1 MHSFYLLTKGCDFM
15 LLLGI
20 DIAKLNHVASLVDS
34 SFGELIFSNFKF
46 QNNILGFSSLL
57 EKISKFS
64 INEIVI
70 GLESTGHYGENFI
83 NFFFQKGFRIAVINP
98 LQTSHLRKAN
108 IRDSKNDRLDS
119 INIARALLFGEHRYI
134 SQKNLTNFALK
145 KLTRFRKS
153 LIKQKTKTKIQLV
166 SLLDIIFPE
175 LQYFFKSGVHSN
187 AVYTLLKKYP
197 STEKIAALREKTL
210 FSILNKASKGHY
222 KEEHALQLKS
232 LAKSSVGIKDTSVS
246 MHIPQLIELIEMLD
260 SQIKS
265 IEKEINSSVGE
276 ESPILT
282 IPGINTVAAA
292 SILGEIND
300 IDNFDSSSKLLA
312 FSGLDPKIR
321 QSGNFSASS
330 CRMSKKGSSYLR
342 YALIFTAWNLIRN
355 SETFNRY
362 YLSKRAQGKSHYN
375 ALGHTAHKLVRV
387 VYTLL
392 KKNIS
397 YQENLIV

>member
-1 MHSFYLLTKGCDFM
+1 M
-15 LLLGI
+15 LLLGV
-20 DIAKLNHVASLVDS
+20 DIAKLNHVASFIDS
-34 SFGELIFSNFKF
+34 SSGELIFSNFKF
-46 QNNILGFSSLL
+46 QNNILGFSSLF

-64 INEIVI
+64 VSEIII

-83 NFFFQKGFRIAVINP
+83 NFFFQKGFKIAVINP

-119 INIARALLFGEHRYI
+119 INIAKALLFGKHTYV
-134 SQKNLTNFALK
+134 SQKNLTNFSLK

-197 STEKIAALREKTL
+197 STEKIAALREKSL

-222 KEEHALQLKS
+222 KEQHASQLKS
-232 LAKSSVGIKDTSVS
+232 LAKSSVGIEDTSIS
-246 MHIPQLIELIEMLD
+246 MHIPQLIQLIEMLD
-260 SQIKS
+260 SQIKA
-265 IEKEINSSVGE
+265 IEKEIDSFIDE

-300 IDNFDSSSKLLA
+300 IENFDSSSKLLA

-321 QSGNFSASS
+321 QSGNFNASS

-342 YALIFTAWNLIRN
+342 YALIFTAWNLVRN
-355 SETFNRY
+355 SATFNRY
-362 YLSKRAQGKSHYN
+362 YLSKRAQGKSHYS

-387 VYTLL
+387 IYTLL

-397 YQENLIV
+397 YQEDFIS

>member
-1 MHSFYLLTKGCDFM
+1 M
-15 LLLGI
+15 LLLGV
-20 DIAKLNHVASLVDS
+20 DIAKLNHVASFIDS
-34 SFGELIFSNFKF
+34 SSGELIFSNFKF
-46 QNNILGFSSLL
+46 QNNILGFSSLF

-64 INEIVI
+64 VSEIII

-83 NFFFQKGFRIAVINP
+83 NFFFQKGFKIAVINP
-98 LQTSHLRKAN
+98 LQTSYLRKAN

-119 INIARALLFGEHRYI
+119 INIAKALLFGKHTYV
-134 SQKNLTNFALK
+134 SQKNLTNFSLK

-197 STEKIAALREKTL
+197 STEKIAALREKSL

-222 KEEHALQLKS
+222 KEQHASQLKS
-232 LAKSSVGIKDTSVS
+232 LAKSSVGIKDTSIS
-246 MHIPQLIELIEMLD
+246 MHIPQLIQLIEMLD
-260 SQIKS
+260 SQIKA
-265 IEKEINSSVGE
+265 IEKEIDSFIDE

-300 IDNFDSSSKLLA
+300 IENFDSSSKLLA

-321 QSGNFSASS
+321 QSGNFNASS

-342 YALIFTAWNLIRN
+342 YALIFTAWNLVRN
-355 SETFNRY
+355 SATFNRY
-362 YLSKRAQGKSHYN
+362 YLSKRAQGKSHYS

-387 VYTLL
+387 IYTLL

-397 YQENLIV
+397 YQEDFIS

>member
-1 MHSFYLLTKGCDFM
+1 M
-15 LLLGI
+15 LLLGV
-20 DIAKLNHVASLVDS
+20 DIAKLNHVASFIDS
-34 SFGELIFSNFKF
+34 SSGELIFSNFKF
-46 QNNILGFSSLL
+46 QNNILGFSSLF

-64 INEIVI
+64 VSEIII

-83 NFFFQKGFRIAVINP
+83 NFFFQKGFKIAVINP

-119 INIARALLFGEHRYI
+119 INIAKALLFGKHTYV
-134 SQKNLTNFALK
+134 SQKNLTNFSLK

-175 LQYFFKSGVHSN
+175 LQYFFKSGVHLN

-197 STEKIAALREKTL
+197 STEKIAALREKSL

-222 KEEHALQLKS
+222 KEQHASQLKS
-232 LAKSSVGIKDTSVS
+232 LAKSSVGIKDTSIS
-246 MHIPQLIELIEMLD
+246 MHIPQLIQLIEMLD
-260 SQIKS
+260 SQIKA
-265 IEKEINSSVGE
+265 IEKEIDSFIDE

-300 IDNFDSSSKLLA
+300 IENFDSSSKLLA

-321 QSGNFSASS
+321 QSGNFNASS

-342 YALIFTAWNLIRN
+342 YALIFTAWNLVRN
-355 SETFNRY
+355 SATFNRY
-362 YLSKRAQGKSHYN
+362 YLSKRAQGKSHYS

-387 VYTLL
+387 IYTLL

-397 YQENLIV
+397 YQEDFIS

>member
-1 MHSFYLLTKGCDFM
+1 M
-15 LLLGI
+15 LLLGV
-20 DIAKLNHVASLVDS
+20 DIAKLNHVASFIDS
-34 SFGELIFSNFKF
+34 SSGELIFSNFKF
-46 QNNILGFSSLL
+46 QNNILGFSSLF

-64 INEIVI
+64 VSEIII

-83 NFFFQKGFRIAVINP
+83 NFFFQKGFKIAVINP

-119 INIARALLFGEHRYI
+119 INIAKALLFGKHTYV
-134 SQKNLTNFALK
+134 SQKNLTNFSLK

-197 STEKIAALREKTL
+197 STEKIAALREKSL

-222 KEEHALQLKS
+222 KEQHASQLKS
-232 LAKSSVGIKDTSVS
+232 LAKSSVGIKDTSIS
-246 MHIPQLIELIEMLD
+246 MHIPQLIQLIEMLD
-260 SQIKS
+260 SQIKA
-265 IEKEINSSVGE
+265 IEKEIDSFIDE

-300 IDNFDSSSKLLA
+300 IENFDSSSKLLA

-321 QSGNFSASS
+321 QSGNFNASS

-342 YALIFTAWNLIRN
+342 YALIFTAWNLVRN
-355 SETFNRY
+355 SATFNRY
-362 YLSKRAQGKSHYN
+362 YLSKRAQGKSHYS

-387 VYTLL
+387 IYTLL

-397 YQENLIV
+397 YQEDFIS

>member
-1 MHSFYLLTKGCDFM
+1 M
-15 LLLGI
+15 LLLGV
-20 DIAKLNHVASLVDS
+20 DIAKLNHVASFIDS
-34 SFGELIFSNFKF
+34 SSGELIFSNFKF
-46 QNNILGFSSLL
+46 QNNILGFSSLF

-64 INEIVI
+64 VSEIII

-83 NFFFQKGFRIAVINP
+83 NFFFQKGFKIAVINP

-119 INIARALLFGEHRYI
+119 INIAKALLFGKHTYV
-134 SQKNLTNFALK
+134 SQKNLTNFSLK
-145 KLTRFRKS
+145 KLTRFGKS

-197 STEKIAALREKTL
+197 STEKIAALREKSL

-222 KEEHALQLKS
+222 KEQHASQLKS
-232 LAKSSVGIKDTSVS
+232 LAKSSVGIKDTSIS
-246 MHIPQLIELIEMLD
+246 MHIPQLIQLIEMLD
-260 SQIKS
+260 SQIKA
-265 IEKEINSSVGE
+265 IEKEIDSFIDE

-300 IDNFDSSSKLLA
+300 IENFDSSSKLLA

-321 QSGNFSASS
+321 QSGNFNASS

-342 YALIFTAWNLIRN
+342 YALIFTAWNLVRN
-355 SETFNRY
+355 SATFNRY
-362 YLSKRAQGKSHYN
+362 YLSKRAQGKSHYS

-387 VYTLL
+387 IYTLL

-397 YQENLIV
+397 YQEDFIS

>member
-1 MHSFYLLTKGCDFM
+1 M
-15 LLLGI
+15 LLLGV

-34 SFGELIFSNFKF
+34 SSGELIFSNFKF
-46 QNNILGFSSLL
+46 QNNILGFSNLL

-64 INEIVI
+64 VTEIII

-83 NFFFQKGFRIAVINP
+83 NFFFQKGFKVAVINP

-119 INIARALLFGEHRYI
+119 INIAKALLFGEHRYI

-153 LIKQKTKTKIQLV
+153 LIKQKTRTKIQLV

-197 STEKIAALREKTL
+197 STEKIAALREKSL

-246 MHIPQLIELIEMLD
+246 MHIPQLINLIEMLD

-265 IEKEINSSVGE
+265 IEKEIDSSIDE

-312 FSGLDPKIR
+312 FRIR
-321 QSGNFSASS
+321 
-330 CRMSKKGSSYLR
+330 SKDKTIWKFQR
-342 YALIFTAWNLIRN
+342 LIMQN
-355 SETFNRY
+355 
-362 YLSKRAQGKSHYN
+362 
-375 ALGHTAHKLVRV
+375 V
-387 VYTLL
+387 
-392 KKNIS
+392 
-397 YQENLIV
+397 

>member
-1 MHSFYLLTKGCDFM
+1 M

-34 SFGELIFSNFKF
+34 TSGELIFSNFKF
-46 QNNILGFSSLL
+46 QNNFTGFSSLL
-57 EKISKFS
+57 EKISKFPTT
-64 INEIVI
+64 EILI

-83 NFFFQKGFRIAVINP
+83 NFFFQKGFNIVVINP

-119 INIARALLFGEHRYI
+119 INIAKALLFGEHRYVT
-134 SQKNLTNFALK
+134 QNNLTNFALK
-145 KLTRFRKS
+145 KLTRFRRN
-153 LIKQKTKTKIQLV
+153 LIKQKTKFKIQLV

-187 AVYTLLKKYP
+187 AIYTLLKKYP

-222 KEEHALQLKS
+222 KEEHASQLKS

-246 MHIPQLIELIEMLD
+246 MHIPQLIKLIEMLD
-260 SQIKS
+260 SQINSMEEKIKS
-265 IEKEINSSVGE
+265 SIDKESVVL
-276 ESPILT
+276 S
-282 IPGINTVAAA
+282 IPGINFVAAA

-321 QSGNFSASS
+321 QSGNFNASS
-330 CRMSKKGSSYLR
+330 CRMSKKGSPYLR
-342 YALIFTAWNLIRN
+342 YALIITAWNLVRN
-355 SETFNRY
+355 SETFQKY
-362 YLSKRAQGKSHYN
+362 YLSKRAQGKTHYS
-375 ALGHTAHKLVRV
+375 ALGHTAHKLVRII
-387 VYTLL
+387 YTLL
-392 KKNIS
+392 KKNIL
-397 YQENLIV
+397 YQEIN

>member
-1 MHSFYLLTKGCDFM
+1 M

-34 SFGELIFSNFKF
+34 TSGELIFSNFKF
-46 QNNILGFSSLL
+46 QNNFTGFSSLL
-57 EKISKFS
+57 EKISKFPTT
-64 INEIVI
+64 EILI

-83 NFFFQKGFRIAVINP
+83 NFFFQKGFNIVVINP

-119 INIARALLFGEHRYI
+119 INIAKALLFGEHRYVT
-134 SQKNLTNFALK
+134 QKNLTNFALK
-145 KLTRFRKS
+145 KLTRFRRN
-153 LIKQKTKTKIQLV
+153 LIKQKTKFKIQLV

-187 AVYTLLKKYP
+187 AIYTLLKKYP
-197 STEKIAALREKTL
+197 STEKIATLREKTL

-222 KEEHALQLKS
+222 KEEHASQLKS

-246 MHIPQLIELIEMLD
+246 MHIPQLIKLIEMLD
-260 SQIKS
+260 SQINSMEEEIKS
-265 IEKEINSSVGE
+265 SIDKESVVL
-276 ESPILT
+276 S
-282 IPGINTVAAA
+282 IPGINFVAAA

-321 QSGNFSASS
+321 QSGNFNASS
-330 CRMSKKGSSYLR
+330 CRMSKKGSPYLR
-342 YALIFTAWNLIRN
+342 YALIITAWNLVRN
-355 SETFNRY
+355 SETFQKY
-362 YLSKRAQGKSHYN
+362 YLSKRAQGKTHYS
-375 ALGHTAHKLVRV
+375 ALGHTAHKLVRII
-387 VYTLL
+387 YTLL
-392 KKNIS
+392 KKNIL
-397 YQENLIV
+397 YQEIN

>member
-1 MHSFYLLTKGCDFM
+1 M
-15 LLLGI
+15 LLLGV
-20 DIAKLNHVASLVDS
+20 DIAKLNHVASFIDS
-34 SFGELIFSNFKF
+34 SSGELIFSNFKF
-46 QNNILGFSSLL
+46 QNNILGFSSLF

-64 INEIVI
+64 VSEIII

-83 NFFFQKGFRIAVINP
+83 NFFFQKDFKIAVINP

-119 INIARALLFGEHRYI
+119 INIAKALLFGKHTYV
-134 SQKNLTNFALK
+134 SQKNLTNFSLK

-197 STEKIAALREKTL
+197 STEKIAALREKSL

-222 KEEHALQLKS
+222 KEQHASQLKS
-232 LAKSSVGIKDTSVS
+232 LAKSSVGIKDTSIS
-246 MHIPQLIELIEMLD
+246 MHIPQLIQLIEMLD
-260 SQIKS
+260 SQIKA
-265 IEKEINSSVGE
+265 IEKEIDSFIDE

-300 IDNFDSSSKLLA
+300 IENFDSSSKLLA

-321 QSGNFSASS
+321 QSGNFNASS

-342 YALIFTAWNLIRN
+342 YALIFTAWNLVRN
-355 SETFNRY
+355 SATFNRY
-362 YLSKRAQGKSHYN
+362 YLSKRAQGKSHYS

-387 VYTLL
+387 IYTLL

-397 YQENLIV
+397 YQEDFIS

>member
-1 MHSFYLLTKGCDFM
+1 M
-15 LLLGI
+15 LLLGV

-34 SFGELIFSNFKF
+34 SSGELIFSNFKF
-46 QNNILGFSSLL
+46 QNNILGFSNLL

-64 INEIVI
+64 VTEIII

-83 NFFFQKGFRIAVINP
+83 NFFFQKGFKVAVINP

-119 INIARALLFGEHRYI
+119 INIAKALLFGEHRYI

-153 LIKQKTKTKIQLV
+153 LIKQKTRTKIQLV

-197 STEKIAALREKTL
+197 STEKIAALREKSL

-246 MHIPQLIELIEMLD
+246 MHIPQLINLIEMLD

-265 IEKEINSSVGE
+265 IEKEIDSSIDE

-330 CRMSKKGSSYLR
+330 CRMSKKGSPYLR
-342 YALIFTAWNLIRN
+342 YALIFTAWNLVRN

-362 YLSKRAQGKSHYN
+362 YLSKRAQGKSHYS
-375 ALGHTAHKLVRV
+375 ALGHTAHKL
-387 VYTLL
+387 
-392 KKNIS
+392 
-397 YQENLIV
+397 E